1 MPELLMIALYITGG
15 LVLLFFGADWLVQGA
30 VTLALHLGL
39 SPLIVGLTVVALGTS
54 VPEALVSVQ
63 AALGHQ
69 GGIALGNVIGSN
81 ILNIALILGLSS
93 LILPLKV
100 DSHIVKADVPLLTGA
115 TFMLVV
121 LLEDFHISRME
132 GAFLLLCIVFYVTG
146 NIMTVKRTSPEEDKI
161 EGMEIPEDSGK
172 TLWRDVGFLILGIV
186 TLGFGANFL
195 VTGAVDLA
203 RILGLSEALIGLTIV
218 SIGTGTPELATALM
232 AAFRKIPDLAIGN
245 AVGSNLFNIMFVLGI
260 AGLVAPLNGKG
271 ISSVDLYVMLGV
283 TILLLGLECS
293 AEFRGRIRPAVRG
306 GGKNRFIWVHRL
318 RSGCW
323 RTDRERFLEVRRCIV
338 AT

>member
-63 AALGHQ
+63 AAIGHQ

-203 RILGLSEALIGLTIV
+203 RIFGLSEALIGLTIV

-232 AAFRKIPDLAIGN
+232 AAFRKTPDLAIGN
-245 AVGSNLFNIMFVLGI
+245 VVGSNLFNIMFVLGI
-260 AGLVAPLNGKG
+260 AGLVAPLDGKG

-283 TILLLGLECS
+283 TFLLLPTVWT
-293 AEFRGRIRPAVRG
+293 GRILDRKEGFLFLAIYVGYLYHLWPA
-306 GGKNRFIWVHRL
+306 
-318 RSGCW
+318 
-323 RTDRERFLEVRRCIV
+323 
-338 AT
+338 

>member
-1 MPELLMIALYITGG
+1 MTELLMIALYITGG
-15 LVLLFFGADWLVQGA
+15 LVLLYFGADWLVQGA

-63 AALGHQ
+63 AAIGHQ

-93 LILPLKV
+93 LIHPLKV

-132 GAFLLLCIVFYVTG
+132 GAFLLLCIVGYVAG
-146 NIMTVKRTSPEEDKI
+146 NIMTVKRDSPEENKI
-161 EGMEIPEDSGK
+161 EGMEVPENPGK
-172 TLWRDVGFLILGIV
+172 TLWRDVGFLVLGII

-195 VTGAVDLA
+195 VSGAVDLA
-203 RILGLSEALIGLTIV
+203 RIFGLSEALIGLTIV

-260 AGLVAPLNGKG
+260 AGLVAPLDGNG

-283 TILLLGLECS
+283 TILLLPTVWT
-293 AEFRGRIRPAVRG
+293 GRI
-306 GGKNRFIWVHRL
+306 L
-318 RSGCW
+318 
-323 RTDRERFLEVRRCIV
+323 DRKEGFFFLAIYVGYLYHLWP
-338 AT
+338 T

>member
-15 LVLLFFGADWLVQGA
+15 LVLLYFGADWLVQGA

-63 AALGHQ
+63 AAIGHQ

-81 ILNIALILGLSS
+81 ILNIALILGLSAFLS
-93 LILPLKV
+93 PLKV
-100 DSHIVKADVPLLTGA
+100 DSHLVKADVPLLAGA

-132 GAFLLLCIVFYVTG
+132 GGFLLLCIVGYVAG
-146 NIMTVKRTSPEEDKI
+146 NIMTVKRTSPEENKI
-161 EGMEIPEDSGK
+161 EGVELPEDHSK
-172 TLWRDVGFLILGIV
+172 NLWRDVGLLILGIV
-186 TLGFGANFL
+186 TLGFGADFL

-203 RILGLSEALIGLTIV
+203 RIFGLSEALIGLTIV

-232 AAFRKIPDLAIGN
+232 ATFRKTPDLAIGN
-245 AVGSNLFNIMFVLGI
+245 AVGSNIFNIMFVLGI
-260 AGLVAPLNGKG
+260 AGLVAPLDGKG

-283 TILLLGLECS
+283 TILLLPTVWT
-293 AEFRGRIRPAVRG
+293 GRILDRKEGFLFLAIYVGYLYHLWPA
-306 GGKNRFIWVHRL
+306 
-318 RSGCW
+318 
-323 RTDRERFLEVRRCIV
+323 
-338 AT
+338 

>member
-63 AALGHQ
+63 AAIGHQ

-132 GAFLLLCIVFYVTG
+132 GAFLLLCIVGYVAG

-161 EGMEIPEDSGK
+161 EGMEIPEDPGK

-203 RILGLSEALIGLTIV
+203 RIFGLSEALIGLTIV

-232 AAFRKIPDLAIGN
+232 ATFRKTPDLAIGN
-245 AVGSNLFNIMFVLGI
+245 VVGSNLFNIMFVLGI
-260 AGLVAPLNGKG
+260 AGLVAPLDGKG

-283 TILLLGLECS
+283 TILLLPTVWT
-293 AEFRGRIRPAVRG
+293 GRILDRKEGFLFLAIYVGYLYHLWPA
-306 GGKNRFIWVHRL
+306 
-318 RSGCW
+318 
-323 RTDRERFLEVRRCIV
+323 
-338 AT
+338 

>member
-15 LVLLFFGADWLVQGA
+15 LVLLYFGADWLVQGA

-63 AALGHQ
+63 AAIGHQ

-81 ILNIALILGLSS
+81 ILNIALILGLSAFFN
-93 LILPLKV
+93 PLKV
-100 DSHIVKADVPLLTGA
+100 DSHLVKADVPLLAGA

-132 GAFLLLCIVFYVTG
+132 GAFLLLCIVFYVAG

-203 RILGLSEALIGLTIV
+203 RIFGLSEALIGLTIV

-232 AAFRKIPDLAIGN
+232 ATFRKTPDLAIGN
-245 AVGSNLFNIMFVLGI
+245 VVGSNLFNIMFVLGI
-260 AGLVAPLNGKG
+260 AGLVAPLDGKG

-283 TILLLGLECS
+283 TILLLPTVWT
-293 AEFRGRIRPAVRG
+293 GRILDRKEGFLFLAIYVGYLYHLWPA
-306 GGKNRFIWVHRL
+306 
-318 RSGCW
+318 
-323 RTDRERFLEVRRCIV
+323 
-338 AT
+338 

>member
-15 LVLLFFGADWLVQGA
+15 LVLLYFGADWLVQGA

-63 AALGHQ
+63 AAIGHQ

-203 RILGLSEALIGLTIV
+203 RIFGLSEALIGLTIV

-232 AAFRKIPDLAIGN
+232 AAFRKTPDLAIGN
-245 AVGSNLFNIMFVLGI
+245 VVGSNLFNIMFVLGI
-260 AGLVAPLNGKG
+260 AGLVAPLDGKG
-271 ISSVDLYVMLGV
+271 ISSIDLYVMLGV
-283 TILLLGLECS
+283 TILLLPTVWT
-293 AEFRGRIRPAVRG
+293 GRILDRKEGFLFLAIYVGYLYHLWPA
-306 GGKNRFIWVHRL
+306 
-318 RSGCW
+318 
-323 RTDRERFLEVRRCIV
+323 
-338 AT
+338 

>member
-15 LVLLFFGADWLVQGA
+15 LVLLYFGADWLVQGA

-63 AALGHQ
+63 AAIGHQ

-100 DSHIVKADVPLLTGA
+100 DSRIVKADVPLLTGA

-203 RILGLSEALIGLTIV
+203 RIFGLSEALIGLTIV

-232 AAFRKIPDLAIGN
+232 AAFRKTPDLAIGN
-245 AVGSNLFNIMFVLGI
+245 VVGSNLFNIMFVLGI
-260 AGLVAPLNGKG
+260 AGLVAPLDGKG
-271 ISSVDLYVMLGV
+271 ISSIDLYVMLGV
-283 TILLLGLECS
+283 TILLLPTVWT
-293 AEFRGRIRPAVRG
+293 GRILDRKEGFLFLAIYVGYLYHLWPA
-306 GGKNRFIWVHRL
+306 
-318 RSGCW
+318 
-323 RTDRERFLEVRRCIV
+323 
-338 AT
+338 